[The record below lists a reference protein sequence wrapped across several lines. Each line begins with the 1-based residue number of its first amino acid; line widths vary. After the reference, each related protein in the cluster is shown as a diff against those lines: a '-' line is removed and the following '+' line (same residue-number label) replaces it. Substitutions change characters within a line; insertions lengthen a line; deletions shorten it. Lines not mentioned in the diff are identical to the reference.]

1 MQEERR
7 LWNGVVKK
15 MPASNVCAS
24 VSQQELIALEG
35 ELQVLCSLGEEV
47 GGAEETLGS
56 GECLEESA
64 LEARYSALPWEVGQD

>member
-1 MQEERR
+1 MCVHQ
-7 LWNGVVKK
+7 WVTV
-15 MPASNVCAS
+15 
-24 VSQQELIALEG
+24 ALEG

-64 LEARYSALPWEVGQD
+64 LEARYSALPWEVGRD